1 MTKAD
6 KRSLSEPRLRKFTPS
21 NSAEDFIER
30 AATQSSFSGR
40 PYLVNCGGNERPSAD
55 WLKEELHLLRG
66 GATVSCAVG
75 RAWLAHQ
82 RDLSDTSL
90 GELDAMR
97 PVCTSKALL
106 RDFPNR
112 ATFVLALSRKRIYSS
127 NQCLRVGLR

>member
-66 GATVSCAVG
+66 GGDRKLCGGAG
-75 RAWLAHQ
+75 LA
-82 RDLSDTSL
+82 SAPK
-90 GELDAMR
+90 G
-97 PVCTSKALL
+97 PK
-106 RDFPNR
+106 
-112 ATFVLALSRKRIYSS
+112 
-127 NQCLRVGLR
+127 